1 MKLIFGRDEGDWFV
15 KADDDTYMIIENLK
29 HMLQP
34 YNTSRPWYFGSKIKP
49 REGLHQGYMSGGA
62 GYVLS
67 KKALEKFVTK
77 GIKDKTAKICRSNGK
92 GSEDVE
98 LGKCM
103 ENLSISPGDTRDAFG
118 KGRFFPLAPEKHL
131 NPGLM
136 DAQSKWYRS
145 NKFFNFAEVLN
156 AVLYLC
162 TDIYSK

>member
-1 MKLIFGRDEGDWFV
+1 MIFGRDEGDWFV

>member
-1 MKLIFGRDEGDWFV
+1 MV
-15 KADDDTYMIIENLK
+15 IENLK

-67 KKALEKFVTK
+67 KKALEIFVTT
-77 GIKDKTAKICRSNGK
+77 GLNDKTGKICRPDGK
-92 GSEDVE
+92 GSEDIE

-103 ENLSISPGDTRDAFG
+103 ENLSICPGDTRDALG
-118 KGRFFPLAPEKHL
+118 RGRFFPLVPEKHL

-136 DAQSKWYRS
+136 DPESKWYRS
-145 NKFFNFAEVLN
+145 NKFYNSAEVLILRQFRHKN
-156 AVLYLC
+156 IPKFEQV
-162 TDIYSK
+162 

>member
-1 MKLIFGRDEGDWFV
+1 MYKLIFGRDEGDWFV

-34 YNTSRPWYFGSKIKP
+34 YNTSRSWYFGSKIKP
-49 REGLHQGYMSGGA
+49 REGLHQAYMSGGA

-77 GIKDKTAKICRSNGK
+77 GITDKTGKICQNNGK

-98 LGKCM
+98 LGKCL
-103 ENLSISPGDTRDAFG
+103 ENLGISPGDTRDAFG
-118 KGRFFPLAPEKHL
+118 KGRFFPLVPEKHL

-145 NKFFNFAEVLN
+145 NKFYNSAEVFIAL
-156 AVLYLC
+156 LLIRWYLL
-162 TDIYSK
+162 

>member
-1 MKLIFGRDEGDWFV
+1 
-15 KADDDTYMIIENLK
+15 MIIENLK

-49 REGLHQGYMSGGA
+49 REGLHQAYMSGGA

-67 KKALEKFVTK
+67 LTALEKFVTK
-77 GIKDKTAKICRSNGK
+77 GINDKTGKICRTNGK

-103 ENLSISPGDTRDAFG
+103 ENLGISPGDTRDAFG
-118 KGRFFPLAPEKHL
+118 KGRFFPLVPDKHL

-145 NKFFNFAEVLN
+145 NKFYNSAEVFIAL
-156 AVLYLC
+156 LLIQWYLL
-162 TDIYSK
+162 

>member
-1 MKLIFGRDEGDWFV
+1 MF
-15 KADDDTYMIIENLK
+15 IENLK
-29 HMLQP
+29 HMLQS
-34 YNTSRPWYFGSKIKP
+34 YNSNRPWYFGSKIKP

-103 ENLSISPGDTRDAFG
+103 ENLGIDPGDTRDTFG

-145 NKFFNFAEVLN
+145 NKFYNSAEVFIAL
-156 AVLYLC
+156 LL
-162 TDIYSK
+162 IQ

>member
-1 MKLIFGRDEGDWFV
+1 
-15 KADDDTYMIIENLK
+15 MIIENLK

-34 YNTSRPWYFGSKIKP
+34 YNTSRLWYFGSKIKP
-49 REGLHQGYMSGGA
+49 REGLHQAYMSGGA

-67 KKALEKFVTK
+67 LKALEKFVTK
-77 GIKDKTAKICRSNGK
+77 GINDKTGKICRTNGK

-103 ENLSISPGDTRDAFG
+103 ENLGISPGDTRDAFG
-118 KGRFFPLAPEKHL
+118 KGRFFPLVPEKHL

-145 NKFFNFAEVLN
+145 NKFYNSAEVFIAL
-156 AVLYLC
+156 LLIQWYLL
-162 TDIYSK
+162 